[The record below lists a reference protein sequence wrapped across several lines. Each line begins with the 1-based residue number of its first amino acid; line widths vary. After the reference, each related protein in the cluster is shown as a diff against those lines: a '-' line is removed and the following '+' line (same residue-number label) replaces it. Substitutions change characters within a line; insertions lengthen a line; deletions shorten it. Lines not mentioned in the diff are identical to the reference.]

1 VGLGELK
8 VALCGSN
15 CMNYSFSKDKLPKGA
30 SYPLKRSALD
40 AALEHANLKDLV
52 YVVYLRNQRRDE
64 VMRADYYGN
73 HRKDFYA
80 SGKTSVTVYSV
91 PSEQRA
97 ATESSLLNE
106 GVRAIIKWLEK
117 TETAGNT
124 WRSTNHQLALE
135 FSLQSLKQ
143 TES

>member
-1 VGLGELK
+1 
-8 VALCGSN
+8 
-15 CMNYSFSKDKLPKGA
+15 MNYSFSKAKLPKGA

-40 AALEHANLKDLV
+40 AALEQANVKDLV
-52 YVVYLRNQRRDE
+52 FVYYLKNQRSNE
-64 VMRADYYGN
+64 VMRADYHGN
-73 HRKDFYA
+73 HRRDYFA
-80 SGKTSVTVYSV
+80 SGKTAVTVYSV
-91 PSEQRA
+91 PSGQRA

-106 GVRAIIKWLEK
+106 GVKAIVKWLEK

-124 WRSTNHQLALE
+124 WRSTDHQLVLE